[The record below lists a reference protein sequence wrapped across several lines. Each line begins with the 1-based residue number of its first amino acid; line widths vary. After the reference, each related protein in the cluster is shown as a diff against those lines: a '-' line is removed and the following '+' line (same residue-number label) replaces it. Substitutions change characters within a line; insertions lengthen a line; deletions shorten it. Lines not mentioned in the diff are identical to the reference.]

1 MKLTNLQIY
10 NYANAL
16 LEEFGAGCDITLPVK
31 INFFLQKNIQTLT
44 TLGKEV
50 ENARLA
56 IVQQYGEL
64 NEEGTAYII
73 PADKIEAA
81 SNELNDLLSLEQD
94 VLIRTFK
101 IESFD
106 NVDLTY
112 KQMNALMFMIDD
124 EM

>member
-16 LEEFGAGCDITLPVK
+16 LEEFGAGCDIILPVK

-81 SNELNDLLSLEQD
+81 SNELNDLLNLEQD

>member
-10 NYANAL
+10 NYANTL

>member
-81 SNELNDLLSLEQD
+81 SNELNDLLNLEQD

-106 NVDLTY
+106 DVDLTY

>member
-44 TLGKEV
+44 ALGKEV

-81 SNELNDLLSLEQD
+81 SNELNDLLNLEQD

>member
-81 SNELNDLLSLEQD
+81 SNELNDLLNLEQD